1 MSLRDRIR
9 QRLKRMLGF
18 PEAPEAGPVPAKAE
32 PVKAEPVKPE
42 PAKPEPAK
50 PEPAKPEPAKPEPAK
65 AAEPWQLLGRSD
77 QVREGKAGSFG
88 LPGTETV
95 VAVFRKDGQLYAI
108 DNACAHEDGPI
119 GEGAIHGNLVQCPY
133 HDWEYDFTTGACR
146 TDPERRQTCWKIR
159 EQDGGIWL
167 GPILR
172 QGTAARGGEHND
184 GMEVIKQ

>member
-9 QRLKRMLGF
+9 QRVKRMLGF
-18 PEAPEAGPVPAKAE
+18 PEAPAQPEPPAKPA
-32 PVKAEPVKPE
+32 PVKAEP
-42 PAKPEPAK
+42 A
-50 PEPAKPEPAKPEPAK
+50 PAK
-65 AAEPWQLLGRSD
+65 AAAPADEPWQLLGRSD

-108 DNACAHEDGPI
+108 DNACAHEDGPV

-172 QGTAARGGEHND
+172 HGTAARGGEHND